1 MNLNAKITF
10 YAVNQ
15 NHYKIIFV
23 VAYQNSYKLGFIS
36 IYSSLVFLRSGD
48 VQILQHA
55 KKRKIPY
62 KLQFGMLRHLFH
74 VLEMQKTRCCYD
86 CDSFSFQ
93 RLDVFM

>member
-1 MNLNAKITF
+1 MIMYSMNLNAKITF
-10 YAVNQ
+10 F
-15 NHYKIIFV
+15 I
-23 VAYQNSYKLGFIS
+23 VAYQNLYKLGFIS
-36 IYSSLVFLRSGD
+36 IYSSLVFLRIED